1 MTAPYRLHTDLR
13 TLELDHRGRAP
24 LSVLCRFMQEAAEMH
39 SVAMGLDVENLRQ
52 RHLTWVLVR
61 FHIRVSDYPAGR
73 QPLTVETWPTGM
85 DGRWAYREFRFLRE
99 GADKPFALGT
109 SVWSMVD
116 LNRGRPI
123 RILDQFPRYD
133 IPLGERVVAGAFP
146 DIRPAG
152 DVVDE
157 RRFPVRL
164 ADLDI
169 NGHVNNLH
177 YIEWVIESGPGEAW
191 RTHEIESLNLEYRG
205 QARYGDTVHA
215 LCHPAAESAAPEVT
229 LPGTSRSRG
238 DGKMDVPDAPPRAR
252 MTPARH
258 PAGGDVS
265 RPGENTGAAGD
276 PAGDD
281 VPRPGENT
289 GAAGNPADGETFRS
303 VEKSGVDQPAADRGR
318 APVLEL
324 VHFLRTDPAGPDLL
338 RARTRRRPLDP

>member
-24 LSVLCRFMQEAAEMH
+24 LSVLCRHMQEAAERH
-39 SVAMGLDVENLRQ
+39 SVKMGLDVEILRR

-61 FHIRVSDYPAGR
+61 FHIRVADYPAGR
-73 QPLTVETWPTGM
+73 QSLTVETWPAGM
-85 DGRWAYREFRFLRE
+85 AGRWAYREFRFFRD
-99 GADKPFALGT
+99 GAATPYALGS

-116 LNRGRPI
+116 LRRGRPI

-133 IPLGERVVAGAFP
+133 IPLGERVVDDAFP
-146 DIRPAG
+146 AIRPAG
-152 DVVDE
+152 DAVDQ

-177 YIEWVIESGPGEAW
+177 YIEWVIESGPDDVW

-215 LCHPAAESAAPEVT
+215 LCHPAAEAKASGGVPADAGRAP
-229 LPGTSRSRG
+229 G
-238 DGKMDVPDAPPRAR
+238 DGRMDLAAANVP
-252 MTPARH
+252 
-258 PAGGDVS
+258 
-265 RPGENTGAAGD
+265 RPGANTGAAGE
-276 PAGDD
+276 P
-281 VPRPGENT
+281 
-289 GAAGNPADGETFRS
+289 AAGETSRS
-303 VEKSGVDQPAADRGR
+303 DEKSGVDQAAAHGGR
-318 APVLEL
+318 AAALDL